1 MRKFM
6 RACITCQRNK
16 SEHLHPTGLL
26 QSLEVPTTVWADVA
40 MDFIKGFP
48 RINGKSVILIVVDK
62 FSKATHFLPL
72 WHLYTTTTM
81 VCAFFN
87 NVVKLHSVPSSIV
100 SDRDAV
106 FTKHFWRELFR
117 LADIKL

>member
-1 MRKFM
+1 M

-26 QSLEVPTTVWADVA
+26 QSLEMPTTVWADVA

-72 WHLYTTTTM
+72 WHPYTTTTM
-81 VCAFFN
+81 VRAFFN